1 MDSGDGKDM
10 AMTDLR
16 SKGAP
21 PTKCPAGKCKL
32 SLSLDTT
39 AVYLFAPPA
48 LASRRSQ
55 DQVHQSSYVRP
66 YISEQ
71 RTILDTSIKLLAPH
85 VPWAHIL

>member
-48 LASRRSQ
+48 L
-55 DQVHQSSYVRP
+55 
-66 YISEQ
+66 E
-71 RTILDTSIKLLAPH
+71 
-85 VPWAHIL
+85 